1 MDERKRTLILT
12 NAVLSFFTNLVLLYF
27 IARHS
32 RRHIS
37 GYKFLLAIF
46 ALFNICFA
54 VTQATVLPAF
64 HVYRYGWILFP
75 TGKLFAGSPEWGF
88 WSCAAYCMMY
98 NLCLV
103 LLTYHFV
110 YRFVLICRE
119 ESHHHLRSRPICIL
133 LFIGWLLNGVLWG
146 VVCRVT
152 MYQWKETRDY
162 MQFSLLNEY
171 GLDSAATPML
181 GPIYFFDNPDGTRRT
196 NWLSCLGS
204 FYCVSLMTGCFS
216 TILYCSRKIDAV
228 LWKSRMSERARRLQK
243 DLFKALLIQLIVPGI
258 SKFLPGTCMFT
269 FPLFGLNTGKLANYA
284 AVLASFNTVL
294 EPIFL
299 LYFVKDYRYA
309 ILRLAGKRDS
319 SGTYYISETG
329 EKIERSLTYSQ
340 KPMSPRTATML

>member
-1 MDERKRTLILT
+1 MDEWKRTLILT
-12 NAVLSFFTNLVLLYF
+12 NAVLSFFTNLILLYF

-54 VTQATVLPAF
+54 VTQATVLP
-64 HVYRYGWILFP
+64 
-75 TGKLFAGSPEWGF
+75 
-88 WSCAAYCMMY
+88 
-98 NLCLV
+98 
-103 LLTYHFV
+103 
-110 YRFVLICRE
+110 
-119 ESHHHLRSRPICIL
+119 
-133 LFIGWLLNGVLWG
+133 
-146 VVCRVT
+146 
-152 MYQWKETRDY
+152 DY
-162 MQFSLLNEY
+162 MQFSMLNEY
-171 GLDSAATPML
+171 GLDSETTPML
-181 GPIYFFDNPDGTRRT
+181 GPIYFVIRQSGRNPTHELAV
-196 NWLSCLGS
+196 LSGL
-204 FYCVSLMTGCFS
+204 FLLYFATACFS

-228 LWKSRMSERARRLQK
+228 LSKSRMSERARRLQK

-309 ILRLAGKRDS
+309 ILRMAGKRDS

-329 EKIERSLTYSQ
+329 EKIERSLTYAQ
-340 KPMSPRTATML
+340 KPISPRTATML